1 MEEKKNVAP
10 LVVKLSGKAL
20 GAEKELERL
29 CRELKSAGRAF
40 LLVHGGGVAVD
51 RLMADLGI
59 EVRRVRGLRVSPAE
73 EMPLIAGSLAGTCSL
88 ALRSAAVRA
97 GLLPLGRA
105 VTDGGMCTVLP
116 EDPELGRVAKTAPG
130 NEEARSRLL
139 SLLDAGWLPVISSV
153 GLDAEGRLWNIN
165 ADDAALSIAE
175 LLGAPLIFLSDVRGV
190 LDGDKRLIPELTPES
205 TEVLVRDGVITA
217 GMVVKMNAAF
227 AASRAIGAP
236 VSIASIFD
244 DAVPRLLSEGKFPGT
259 VCRV

>member
-1 MEEKKNVAP
+1 
-10 LVVKLSGKAL
+10 
-20 GAEKELERL
+20 
-29 CRELKSAGRAF
+29 
-40 LLVHGGGVAVD
+40 
-51 RLMADLGI
+51 
-59 EVRRVRGLRVSPAE
+59 
-73 EMPLIAGSLAGTCSL
+73 
-88 ALRSAAVRA
+88 
-97 GLLPLGRA
+97 
-105 VTDGGMCTVLP
+105 MCNVLP

-130 NEEARSRLL
+130 NEEARARLL

-190 LDGDKRLIPELTPES
+190 LDGDMRLIPELTPES

-227 AASRAIGAP
+227 AASRATGAP

-244 DAVPRLLSEGKFPGT
+244 DAVPRLLLEGKFPGT